1 MTSGRARNWRIA
13 TIKTLIVMRHGHAE
27 NEILSAGLSPDEWHA
42 RDHARGLE
50 PEGRAAAESTAAQI
64 RERVGVPD
72 AIVASDAV
80 RARRT
85 AECAAAALGFS
96 EPVHLEAGAYDG
108 ADPAPLATGE
118 ELLEVVK
125 EFPANA
131 DIVLFV
137 AHAPGV
143 DRLAERLT
151 GAEDEAFALQRAGAA
166 HLELDVPGWSE
177 AGPSAA
183 RLLAEIEPG
192 LPPTA

>member
-1 MTSGRARNWRIA
+1 M
-13 TIKTLIVMRHGHAE
+13 KTLIVMRHGHAQT
-27 NEILSAGLSPDEWHA
+27 EIDNGLSPDEWHIL
-42 RDHARGLE
+42 DHARELE
-50 PEGRAAAESTAAQI
+50 PEGRAAAESTAEQI
-64 RERVGVPD
+64 RDRVGVPD

-80 RARRT
+80 RARQT
-85 AECAAAALGFS
+85 AECVAAALGFS